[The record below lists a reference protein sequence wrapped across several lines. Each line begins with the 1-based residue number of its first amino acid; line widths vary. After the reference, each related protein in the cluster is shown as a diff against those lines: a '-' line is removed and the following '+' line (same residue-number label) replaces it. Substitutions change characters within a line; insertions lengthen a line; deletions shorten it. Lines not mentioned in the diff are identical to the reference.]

1 MRLPGFF
8 VKLSPIGE
16 TLAALEQET
25 TRLEAE
31 AAAKNAQLAVST
43 ADTGLVLWEQDYG
56 LVSAGDL
63 PTRRGRVRAAMT
75 AGTQTFTLVALRQ
88 LAITVGGAG
97 GVAVEE
103 DFANARVV
111 IRAVFPDAAGI
122 AALEEALRR
131 FMPAHLQA
139 VVNPTVELTGTVKLY
154 PVLSGGVYAELTGT
168 AET

>member
-8 VKLSPIGE
+8 VNISPIGE
-16 TLAALEQET
+16 TLGAMEQEMA
-25 TRLEAE
+25 RLEGE
-31 AAAKNAQLAVST
+31 TAAKNDQLAVST
-43 ADTGLVLWEQDYG
+43 ADAGLALWERDYG
-56 LVSAGDL
+56 LSSAGDL
-63 PTRRGRVRAAMT
+63 PTRRGRIRAAMT
-75 AGTQTFTLVALRQ
+75 AGAQPFTLAALRQ

-122 AALEEALRR
+122 PALEEALRR

-154 PVLSGGVYAELTGT
+154 PVLSGGIYAELTGT